1 MWLMK
6 DVCVHEH
13 MVQGMSWGQTGDKCV
28 TGGGTEARLETTM
41 EQGELLWLDW
51 RQTVFSIAGG
61 L

>member
-1 MWLMK
+1 MWLIK

-41 EQGELLWLDW
+41 EQGETTMVRLETKQFFL
-51 RQTVFSIAGG
+51 
-61 L
+61 